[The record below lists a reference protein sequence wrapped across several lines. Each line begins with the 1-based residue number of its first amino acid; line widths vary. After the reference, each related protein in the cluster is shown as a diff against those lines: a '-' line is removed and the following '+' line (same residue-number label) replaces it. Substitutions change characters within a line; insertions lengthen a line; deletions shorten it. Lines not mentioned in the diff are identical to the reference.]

1 MRKILLVFAVC
12 VCSAVFAENIVLDL
26 SKPNP
31 EFPIEYDDKGVWS
44 DVYVDGSTIFVQE
57 FMFSHGVLYDGL
69 AFNGFFPSK
78 VTAVSESAGLDD
90 QWGCMA
96 KGGFS
101 GEGTPYLGAYWD
113 AYTEST
119 SDAKTC
125 EVFTSAP
132 YYAVGC
138 YVCNSPYAYY
148 AIEKGNPYST
158 KFEQGDWFK
167 LVAHGIDEQGTETG
181 TVEYYLA
188 DYRSEN
194 ADDWKLNDT
203 WEWVDLSELG
213 QITSIYFTMES
224 SDVGDYGINTPTYF
238 CLDRLT
244 VSTEPSSVEESVV
257 AQVKVYYDRSNG
269 AVRVESAQL
278 VEAAVY
284 NMSGTLVMKQLVEG
298 SGAIDMSAYPAGV
311 YVVRCGGYSTKI
323 VK

>member
-26 SKPNP
+26 SNP
-31 EFPIEYDDKGVWS
+31 GDFPIEYDESGLWA
-44 DVYVDGSTIFVQE
+44 DVFNNDAIVYSQE
-57 FMFSHGVLYDGL
+57 FMFSHASPYSNYS
-69 AFNGFFPSK
+69 NGFFASK
-78 VTAVSESAGLDD
+78 VTVISASAGTDD

-96 KGGFS
+96 KGGFA

-125 EVFTSAP
+125 EVYTSAP

-138 YVCNSPYAYY
+138 YVCNNPYVYY

-203 WEWVDLSELG
+203 WEWVDLSDG
-213 QITSIYFTMES
+213 TDYF
-224 SDVGDYGINTPTYF
+224 DLLYDG
-238 CLDRLT
+238 
-244 VSTEPSSVEESVV
+244 VE
-257 AQVKVYYDRSNG
+257 
-269 AVRVESAQL
+269 
-278 VEAAVY
+278 
-284 NMSGTLVMKQLVEG
+284 
-298 SGAIDMSAYPAGV
+298 
-311 YVVRCGGYSTKI
+311 RCG
-323 VK
+323 